1 MESNLRGARFVRQAQ
16 RVQEH
21 AHHTRLHAL
30 HGNDLFLDP
39 SRNDIPRDPSRND
52 ISRNPPRN
60 YVPRGPSRNDNRHRP
75 YPAGRPSRHY
85 TGSAP
90 RNAGPQGISPP
101 PPPPPP
107 KPKKRRI
114 YINREP
120 PEGAWVPQPRG
131 APDRPPL
138 PLNRNWIF
146 CMNCGRM
153 HDPALCRGPLDKRG
167 FVNNCGIC
175 GGRHLVDDCPYKT
188 EELLEYVLWYCRQG
202 LPPFAT
208 RIDLTHLPAV
218 EGRHVLAVMPCTM
231 ARALNFD
238 AERRAERA
246 DECYEWRVI
255 EYGTLPP
262 PHVMARQLPYYKE
275 LGRPSHGPPATL
287 APRQTQQESGAG
299 DIETESEGT
308 ELRGTELRGTELR
321 GTELR
326 GTELRKEQEED
337 ERQSPAQPVD
347 GQPRQGTI
355 GRLRDYLG
363 L

>member
-1 MESNLRGARFVRQAQ
+1 MEPHLRGARFVRQAQ
-16 RVQEH
+16 EH
-21 AHHTRLHAL
+21 AHQARQHAL
-30 HGNDLFLDP
+30 RG
-39 SRNDIPRDPSRND
+39 NDIPRGPSPDD
-52 ISRNPPRN
+52 ISRHPARN
-60 YVPRGPSRNDNRHRP
+60 LVTRGPPRNDNRHRP
-75 YPAGRPSRHY
+75 YPAGRPSRY
-85 TGSAP
+85 QTESAP
-90 RNAGPQGISPP
+90 RSAGPQGTSSPRPP
-101 PPPPPP
+101 PAQR
-107 KPKKRRI
+107 PKKGRI
-114 YINREP
+114 YVNRDP

-131 APDRPPL
+131 ASDRPPL
-138 PLNRNWIF
+138 PFNRNWIF

-167 FVNNCGIC
+167 FLNNCGIC

-218 EGRHVLAVMPCTM
+218 EGRHVLAVMPCKM

-246 DECYEWRVI
+246 DECYGWRVI

-262 PHVMARQLPYYKE
+262 PQVVAKQLPYYEE
-275 LGRPSHGPPATL
+275 LGRPSHGPRATL
-287 APRQTQQESGAG
+287 APKQTQQESGAG
-299 DIETESEGT
+299 GVETELEETMLEETELGETKFGET
-308 ELRGTELRGTELR
+308 ELRR
-321 GTELR
+321 
-326 GTELRKEQEED
+326 EQED
-337 ERQSPAQPVD
+337 EESQSLARPVD
-347 GQPRQGTI
+347 GQPWQGTL

>member
-1 MESNLRGARFVRQAQ
+1 MEPNLRGARFVRQAQ
-16 RVQEH
+16 RAQEH
-21 AHHTRLHAL
+21 AHQTRRRAL
-30 HGNDLFLDP
+30 HGNGITQDT
-39 SRNDIPRDPSRND
+39 SHND
-52 ISRNPPRN
+52 ISRDPARN
-60 YVPRGPSRNDNRHRP
+60 YVTRGRSRNDNRHRP
-75 YPAGRPSRHY
+75 YPSGRPSRPN

-90 RNAGPQGISPP
+90 RNAGPQGMPSPRPPP

-114 YINREP
+114 YVNRDP

-131 APDRPPL
+131 ASDRPPL

-153 HDPALCRGPLDKRG
+153 HDPAVCRGPLDKRG

-208 RIDLTHLPAV
+208 RVDLAHLPAV
-218 EGRHVLAVMPCTM
+218 EGQHVLAVMPCTM

-246 DECYEWRVI
+246 DECYEWRNWV
-255 EYGTLPP
+255 GLATDPLLPSL
-262 PHVMARQLPYYKE
+262 Q
-275 LGRPSHGPPATL
+275 GRPSRNRKPA
-287 APRQTQQESGAG
+287 G
-299 DIETESEGT
+299 IETELGETELRETELGEAELGETKSRET
-308 ELRGTELRGTELR
+308 ELRGE
-321 GTELR
+321 
-326 GTELRKEQEED
+326 EQG
-337 ERQSPAQPVD
+337 RSPARPVD
-347 GQPRQGTI
+347 GQPWQGTI